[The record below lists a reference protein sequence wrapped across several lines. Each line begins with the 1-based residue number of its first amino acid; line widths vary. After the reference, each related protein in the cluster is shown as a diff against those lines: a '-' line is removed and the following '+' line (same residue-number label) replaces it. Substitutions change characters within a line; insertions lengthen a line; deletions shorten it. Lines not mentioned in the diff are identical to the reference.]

1 MKEYTKPELMI
12 TSFDNTDMITAAST
26 PVATAKDLIKV
37 SYKDNTG
44 FSVVEF

>member
-12 TSFDNTDMITAAST
+12 TSFDNTDMITAASS

-37 SYKDNTG
+37 TYKDSS

>member
-12 TSFDNTDMITAAST
+12 TSFDNTDMITAQST
-26 PVATAKDLIKV
+26 VATAKDLIKV